1 MAVFPQTYSHI
12 HDACQNNPG
21 ERLVM
26 EQLRRC
32 LPDECVVWHDIP
44 VGPLQRQPDFVIFH
58 PERGL
63 LVLEVKHWKPG
74 SIRQAS
80 LSRVILQ
87 DGNSPHPMKQARE
100 CFWQI
105 KNVLERDAQLKQTS
119 GPYEGHCAV
128 PYGWGAV
135 MSRMTEDDV
144 AAAGLQDIFPASHTL
159 FRPDL
164 ADSVPPAAFC
174 ERLWSLL
181 DKGFA
186 ARLSAR
192 QQERVRW
199 LIFPEVRVANWSAA
213 QKAAVEAAGQFAIP
227 DLMQVMDLNQE
238 QAARSLGEGHRVIHG
253 VAGSGK
259 TMILVFRAQHLA
271 QRNTTGRPI
280 LVLCYN
286 RPLAGR
292 IEHQLA
298 GRGITPEQVQVSTFH
313 GWCSRMLNDCRLP
326 RPKRQANK
334 EADLAALV
342 DAVEQGMHKGQVPKG
357 AYAAVLIDEAHDFE
371 AAWLRMAAQ
380 LPDEAQS
387 LLVLYDDAQ
396 SIYRRSGKRLPSF
409 IKMGI
414 KAQGRTTILRLN
426 YRNTAEILA
435 LSMLCAGGLL
445 DEAEESDTRM
455 PCIHPGSAGRR
466 GPLPHLL
473 RFATGHEEAQGLAGR
488 IHELV
493 QSGVPAQD
501 IAVLCREKRNWEL
514 LKTALRQRGIE
525 AEAYVSGSVSG
536 HASGG
541 AAQKKNQLDWN
552 APSVKL
558 LTMHASKGL
567 EFPHVFL
574 MRLDLLPA
582 QAAAEE
588 DELRLLYVAMT
599 RATEQLILSC
609 AGDSAIV
616 QRVQQALQALP
627 QTLAGGSLD
636 ASKTEANSEG

>member
-1 MAVFPQTYSHI
+1 
-12 HDACQNNPG
+12 
-21 ERLVM
+21 
-26 EQLRRC
+26 
-32 LPDECVVWHDIP
+32 
-44 VGPLQRQPDFVIFH
+44 
-58 PERGL
+58 
-63 LVLEVKHWKPG
+63 
-74 SIRQAS
+74 
-80 LSRVILQ
+80 
-87 DGNSPHPMKQARE
+87 
-100 CFWQI
+100 
-105 KNVLERDAQLKQTS
+105 
-119 GPYEGHCAV
+119 
-128 PYGWGAV
+128 
-135 MSRMTEDDV
+135 
-144 AAAGLQDIFPASHTL
+144 
-159 FRPDL
+159 
-164 ADSVPPAAFC
+164 
-174 ERLWSLL
+174 
-181 DKGFA
+181 
-186 ARLSAR
+186 
-192 QQERVRW
+192 
-199 LIFPEVRVANWSAA
+199 
-213 QKAAVEAAGQFAIP
+213 
-227 DLMQVMDLNQE
+227 MQVMDLNQE

-298 GRGITPEQVQVSTFH
+298 ARGITPEQVQVSTFH
-313 GWCSRMLNDCRLP
+313 GWCSRMLNECGIPKPRRLP
-326 RPKRQANK
+326 DGNPDY
-334 EADLAALV
+334 EALV
-342 DAVEQGMHKGQVPKG
+342 HAVEQGMNKGQIPKG

-409 IKMGI
+409 SKMGI
-414 KAQGRTTILRLN
+414 QAKGRSSILRLN

-473 RFATGHEEAQGLAGR
+473 RFATGREEAQGLAAR

-525 AEAYVSGSVSG
+525 AEAYISGSVSG
-536 HASGG
+536 HASGS

-558 LTMHASKGL
+558 LTMHAAKGL

-588 DELRLLYVAMT
+588 DEWRLLYVAMT
-599 RATEQLILSC
+599 RATEQLTLSC
-609 AGDSAIV
+609 AGDSPAV
-616 QRVQQALQALP
+616 SRVQQALERLP
-627 QTLAGGSLD
+627 GLLPARQSG
-636 ASKTEANSEG
+636 

>member
-1 MAVFPQTYSHI
+1 MAVFPQTYSRI
-12 HDACQNNPG
+12 HDACENPG

-26 EQLRRC
+26 EQLKRC

-44 VGPLQRQPDFVIFH
+44 VGRLQRQPDFVIFH

-74 SIRQAS
+74 SIREGN
-80 LSRVILQ
+80 LSRITLQ
-87 DGNSPHPMKQARE
+87 DGNSPHPLQQARE
-100 CFWQI
+100 CALQAMNPI
-105 KNVLERDAQLKQTS
+105 QRDAQLKQAS

-128 PYGWGAV
+128 PFGWGAV
-135 MSRMTEDDV
+135 MSRMAESDVPTE
-144 AAAGLQDIFPASHTL
+144 LQAIFPARHTL

-186 ARLSAR
+186 AHLSAR

-199 LIFPEVRVANWSAA
+199 LIFPEVRVSNWSAA

-259 TMILVFRAQHLA
+259 TMILIFRAQHLA

-298 GRGITPEQVQVSTFH
+298 ARGITPEQVQVSTFH
-313 GWCSRMLNDCRLP
+313 GWCSRMLNEYGIPKPRRLP
-326 RPKRQANK
+326 DGNPDY
-334 EADLAALV
+334 EALV
-342 DAVEQGMHKGQVPKG
+342 HAVEQGMHKGQIPKG

-380 LPDEAQS
+380 LPDKAQS

-414 KAQGRTTILRLN
+414 QAQGRTSILRLN

-435 LSMLCAGGLL
+435 LSMLCAGDLL

-473 RFATGHEEAQGLAGR
+473 RFATGREEAQGLAAR

-525 AEAYVSGSVSG
+525 AEVYVSGSVSG
-536 HASGG
+536 SASSHASGG
-541 AAQKKNQLDWN
+541 AQKKNQLDWN

-558 LTMHASKGL
+558 LTMHAAKGL

-588 DELRLLYVAMT
+588 DEWRLLYVAMT
-599 RATEQLILSC
+599 RATEQLTLSC
-609 AGDSAIV
+609 AGDSPAV
-616 QRVQQALQALP
+616 SRVQQALERLP
-627 QTLAGGSLD
+627 GLLPARQSG
-636 ASKTEANSEG
+636 

>member
-1 MAVFPQTYSHI
+1 MAVFPQTYSRI
-12 HDACQNNPG
+12 HDACENPG

-26 EQLRRC
+26 EQLKRC

-74 SIRQAS
+74 SIRKAN
-80 LSRVILQ
+80 LSRITLQ
-87 DGNSPHPMKQARE
+87 DGNSPHPMQQAHE
-100 CFWQI
+100 CALQAMSPI
-105 KNVLERDAQLKQTS
+105 QRDAQLKQAS

-128 PYGWGAV
+128 PFGWGAV
-135 MSRMTEDDV
+135 MSRMTEDD
-144 AAAGLQDIFPASHTL
+144 AAAAKLQDIFSARHTL
-159 FRPDL
+159 FWPDL

-199 LIFPEVRVANWSAA
+199 LIFPEVRVTNWSAA

-298 GRGITPEQVQVSTFH
+298 ARGITPEQVQVSTFH

-396 SIYRRSGKRLPSF
+396 AIYRRSGKRLPSF
-409 IKMGI
+409 SKMGI
-414 KAQGRTTILRLN
+414 QAQGRTSILRLN

-435 LSMLCAGGLL
+435 LSMLCAGDLL

-473 RFATGHEEAQGLAGR
+473 RFATGHEEAQGLAAR

-525 AEAYVSGSVSG
+525 AEVYVSGSISG
-536 HASGG
+536 SASSHASGG
-541 AAQKKNQLDWN
+541 AQKKNQLDWN

-558 LTMHASKGL
+558 LTMHAAKGL

-588 DELRLLYVAMT
+588 DEWRLLYVAMT
-599 RATEQLILSC
+599 RATEQLTLSC
-609 AGDSAIV
+609 AGDSPAV
-616 QRVQQALQALP
+616 SRVQQALERLP
-627 QTLAGGSLD
+627 GLLPARQSG
-636 ASKTEANSEG
+636 

>member
-1 MAVFPQTYSHI
+1 MAVFPQTYSRI
-12 HDACQNNPG
+12 HDACENPG

-58 PERGL
+58 PGRGL

-74 SIRQAS
+74 SIRKAN
-80 LSRVILQ
+80 LSRITLQ
-87 DGNSPHPMKQARE
+87 DGNSPHPMQQAHE
-100 CFWQI
+100 CALQAMSPI
-105 KNVLERDAQLKQTS
+105 QRDEQLKQAS

-144 AAAGLQDIFPASHTL
+144 AAAKLQDIFPASHTL
-159 FRPDL
+159 LRPDL

-199 LIFPEVRVANWSAA
+199 LIFPEVRVTNWSAA

-313 GWCSRMLNDCRLP
+313 GWCSRMLNEYGIPKPRRLP
-326 RPKRQANK
+326 DGNPDY
-334 EADLAALV
+334 EALV
-342 DAVEQGMHKGQVPKG
+342 HAVEQGMNKGQIPKG

-396 SIYRRSGKRLPSF
+396 AIYRRSGKRLPSF
-409 IKMGI
+409 SKMGI
-414 KAQGRTTILRLN
+414 QAKGRSSILRLN

-473 RFATGHEEAQGLAGR
+473 RFATGREEAQGLAAR

-525 AEAYVSGSVSG
+525 AEVYVSGSISG
-536 HASGG
+536 SASSHASGS

-558 LTMHASKGL
+558 LTMHAAKGL
-567 EFPHVFL
+567 EFLHVFL

-588 DELRLLYVAMT
+588 DEWRLLYVAMT
-599 RATEQLILSC
+599 RATEQLTLSC
-609 AGDSAIV
+609 AGDSPAV
-616 QRVQQALQALP
+616 SRVQQALERLP
-627 QTLAGGSLD
+627 GLLPARQSG
-636 ASKTEANSEG
+636 

>member
-1 MAVFPQTYSHI
+1 MAVFPQTYSRI
-12 HDACQNNPG
+12 HDACENPG

-44 VGPLQRQPDFVIFH
+44 VGRLQRQPDFVIFH

-74 SIRQAS
+74 SIRKAN
-80 LSRVILQ
+80 LSRITLQ
-87 DGNSPHPMKQARE
+87 DGNSPHPMKQAHE
-100 CFWQI
+100 C
-105 KNVLERDAQLKQTS
+105 VLQAMSPIQRDAQLKQTS

-128 PYGWGAV
+128 PFGWGAV
-135 MSRMTEDDV
+135 MSRMTEDDA

-199 LIFPEVRVANWSAA
+199 LIFPEVRVTNWSAA

-259 TMILVFRAQHLA
+259 TMILIFRAQHLA

-298 GRGITPEQVQVSTFH
+298 ARGITPEQVQVSTFH

-409 IKMGI
+409 SKMGI
-414 KAQGRTTILRLN
+414 QAQGRTSILRLN

-473 RFATGHEEAQGLAGR
+473 RFATGREEAQGLAAR

-525 AEAYVSGSVSG
+525 AEVYVSGSVSG
-536 HASGG
+536 HASGS

-558 LTMHASKGL
+558 LTMHAAKGL

-588 DELRLLYVAMT
+588 DEWRLLYVAMT
-599 RATEQLILSC
+599 RATEQLTLSC
-609 AGDSAIV
+609 AGDSPAV
-616 QRVQQALQALP
+616 SRVQQALERLP
-627 QTLAGGSLD
+627 GLLPARQSG
-636 ASKTEANSEG
+636 

>member
-1 MAVFPQTYSHI
+1 MAVFPQTYSRI
-12 HDACQNNPG
+12 HDACENSG

-58 PERGL
+58 PEHGL

-74 SIRQAS
+74 SIRKAN
-80 LSRVILQ
+80 LSRITLQ
-87 DGNSPHPMKQARE
+87 DGNSPHPMKQAHE
-100 CFWQI
+100 C
-105 KNVLERDAQLKQTS
+105 VLQAMSPIQRDAQLKQAS

-128 PYGWGAV
+128 PFGWGAV
-135 MSRMTEDDV
+135 MSRMTEDD
-144 AAAGLQDIFPASHTL
+144 AAATKLQDIFPASHTL

-199 LIFPEVRVANWSAA
+199 LIFPEVRVTNWSAA

-259 TMILVFRAQHLA
+259 TMILIFRAQHLA

-298 GRGITPEQVQVSTFH
+298 ARGITPEQVQVSTFH
-313 GWCSRMLNDCRLP
+313 GWCSRMLNECGIPKPRRLP
-326 RPKRQANK
+326 DGNPDY
-334 EADLAALV
+334 EALV
-342 DAVEQGMHKGQVPKG
+342 HAVEQGMNKGQIPKG

-409 IKMGI
+409 SKMGI
-414 KAQGRTTILRLN
+414 QAKGRSSILRLN

-435 LSMLCAGGLL
+435 LSMLCAGDLL
-445 DEAEESDTRM
+445 DEADESDTRM

-473 RFATGHEEAQGLAGR
+473 RFATGREEAQGLAAR

-525 AEAYVSGSVSG
+525 AEVYVSGSISG
-536 HASGG
+536 SASSHASGG
-541 AAQKKNQLDWN
+541 AQKKNQLDWN
-552 APSVKL
+552 ASSVKL
-558 LTMHASKGL
+558 LTMHAAKGL

-588 DELRLLYVAMT
+588 DEWRLLYVAMT
-599 RATEQLILSC
+599 RATEQLTLSC
-609 AGDSAIV
+609 AGDSPAV
-616 QRVQQALQALP
+616 SRVQQALERLP
-627 QTLAGGSLD
+627 GLLPARQSG
-636 ASKTEANSEG
+636 

>member
-1 MAVFPQTYSHI
+1 MAVFPQTYSRI
-12 HDACQNNPG
+12 HDACENPG

-74 SIRQAS
+74 SIRKAN
-80 LSRVILQ
+80 LSRITLQ
-87 DGNSPHPMKQARE
+87 DGNSPHPMKQAHE
-100 CFWQI
+100 CALQAMSPI
-105 KNVLERDAQLKQTS
+105 QRDAQLKQAS
-119 GPYEGHCAV
+119 GPYAGHCAV

-135 MSRMTEDDV
+135 MSRMTEDD
-144 AAAGLQDIFPASHTL
+144 AAAAKLQDIFPASHTL

-199 LIFPEVRVANWSAA
+199 LIFPEVRVTNWSAA

-259 TMILVFRAQHLA
+259 TMILIFRAQHLA

-313 GWCSRMLNDCRLP
+313 GWCSRMLNECGIPKPRRLSDGNP
-326 RPKRQANK
+326 DY
-334 EADLAALV
+334 EALV
-342 DAVEQGMHKGQVPKG
+342 HAVEQGMNKGQIPKG

-409 IKMGI
+409 SKMGI
-414 KAQGRTTILRLN
+414 QAKGRSSILRLN

-473 RFATGHEEAQGLAGR
+473 RFATGREEAQGLAAR

-525 AEAYVSGSVSG
+525 AEVYVSGSISG
-536 HASGG
+536 SASSHASGS

-558 LTMHASKGL
+558 LTMHAAKGL

-588 DELRLLYVAMT
+588 DEWRLLYVAMT
-599 RATEQLILSC
+599 RATEQLTLSC
-609 AGDSAIV
+609 AGDSPAV
-616 QRVQQALQALP
+616 SRVQQALERLP
-627 QTLAGGSLD
+627 GLLPARQSG
-636 ASKTEANSEG
+636 

>member
-1 MAVFPQTYSHI
+1 MAVFPQTYSRI
-12 HDACQNNPG
+12 HDACENPG

-87 DGNSPHPMKQARE
+87 DGNSPHPMKQAHE
-100 CFWQI
+100 CALQAMSPI
-105 KNVLERDAQLKQTS
+105 QRDAQLKQAS

-135 MSRMTEDDV
+135 MSRMAEDD
-144 AAAGLQDIFPASHTL
+144 AAAAKLQDIFPASHTL

-199 LIFPEVRVANWSAA
+199 LIFPEVRVTNWSAA

-313 GWCSRMLNDCRLP
+313 GWCSRMLNEYGIPKPRRLP
-326 RPKRQANK
+326 DGNPDY
-334 EADLAALV
+334 EALV
-342 DAVEQGMHKGQVPKG
+342 HAVEQGMNKGQIPKG

-396 SIYRRSGKRLPSF
+396 SIYRRSGKRPPSF

-414 KAQGRTTILRLN
+414 QAQGRTSILRLN

-435 LSMLCAGGLL
+435 LSMLCAGDLL

-473 RFATGHEEAQGLAGR
+473 RFATGREEAQGLAAR

-525 AEAYVSGSVSG
+525 AEVYVSGSISG
-536 HASGG
+536 SASSHASGS

-558 LTMHASKGL
+558 LTMHAAKGL

-588 DELRLLYVAMT
+588 DEWRLLYVAMT
-599 RATEQLILSC
+599 RATEQLTLSC
-609 AGDSAIV
+609 AGDSPAV
-616 QRVQQALQALP
+616 SRVQQALERLP
-627 QTLAGGSLD
+627 GLLPARQSG
-636 ASKTEANSEG
+636 

>member
-1 MAVFPQTYSHI
+1 MAVFPQTYSRI
-12 HDACQNNPG
+12 HDACENPG

-44 VGPLQRQPDFVIFH
+44 VGRLQRQPDFVIFH

-74 SIRQAS
+74 SIRKAN
-80 LSRVILQ
+80 LSRITLQ
-87 DGNSPHPMKQARE
+87 DGNSPHPMKQAHE
-100 CFWQI
+100 C
-105 KNVLERDAQLKQTS
+105 VLQAMSPIQRDAQLKQAS

-128 PYGWGAV
+128 PFGWGAV

-144 AAAGLQDIFPASHTL
+144 AAAKLQAIFPASHTL

-298 GRGITPEQVQVSTFH
+298 ARGITPEQVQVSTFH
-313 GWCSRMLNDCRLP
+313 GWCSRMLNEYGIPKPRRLP
-326 RPKRQANK
+326 DGNPDY
-334 EADLAALV
+334 EALV
-342 DAVEQGMHKGQVPKG
+342 HAVEQGMNKGQIPKG

-409 IKMGI
+409 SKMGI
-414 KAQGRTTILRLN
+414 QAKGRSSILRLN

-473 RFATGHEEAQGLAGR
+473 RFATGREEAQGLAAR

-525 AEAYVSGSVSG
+525 AEVYVSGSVSG
-536 HASGG
+536 SASSHASGG
-541 AAQKKNQLDWN
+541 AQKKNQLDWN

-558 LTMHASKGL
+558 LTMHAAKGL

-588 DELRLLYVAMT
+588 DEWRLLYVAMT
-599 RATEQLILSC
+599 RATEQLTLSC
-609 AGDSAIV
+609 AGDSPAV
-616 QRVQQALQALP
+616 SRVQQALERLP
-627 QTLAGGSLD
+627 GLLPARQSG
-636 ASKTEANSEG
+636 